1 MHPLKRAFSPRS
13 VQFATG
19 FLALASLC
27 GCTSSR
33 AQPRQSTEDCRAL
46 AQSMANWENAF
57 VARAQAIREQHILL
71 RDYDRQMIALLDE
84 RRKSIESTLLTAAS
98 PDPSVSGCSA
108 RQIESLRTE
117 ALQEM
122 VKIQGYLNTFR
133 RGLHDDPAGVFV
145 EAP

>member
-1 MHPLKRAFSPRS
+1 M
-13 VQFATG
+13 V
-19 FLALASLC
+19 
-27 GCTSSR
+27 SR
-33 AQPRQSTEDCRAL
+33 ES
-46 AQSMANWENAF
+46 AF
-57 VARAQAIREQHILL
+57 VARAQAIRGQRILL

-98 PDPSVSGCSA
+98 PDPSVSDCSG
-108 RQIESLRTE
+108 RRIESLRTE

-133 RGLHDDPAGVFV
+133 RGLQEDPAGVFL

>member
-1 MHPLKRAFSPRS
+1 MHPLKRAFSPRC

-27 GCTSSR
+27 GCTRSQ
-33 AQPRQSTEDCRAL
+33 AQPRQSTETCGAL
-46 AQSMANWENAF
+46 AQSMVSRESAF
-57 VARAQAIREQHILL
+57 VARAQAIRGQRILL

-98 PDPSVSGCSA
+98 PDPSVSDCSG

-133 RGLHDDPAGVFV
+133 RGLQEDPAGVFL